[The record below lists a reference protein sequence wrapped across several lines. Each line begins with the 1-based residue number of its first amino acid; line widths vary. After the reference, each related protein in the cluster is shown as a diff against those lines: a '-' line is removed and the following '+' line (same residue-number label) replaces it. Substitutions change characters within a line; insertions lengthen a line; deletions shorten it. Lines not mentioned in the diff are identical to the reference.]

1 MSYPFSYLICQL
13 RREYTSALQTRLD
26 AFGLTVGLF
35 PYLIY
40 LEHAG
45 TCTPSAMARELHQD
59 NGHITRCLDK
69 LEKLGCLIRTRSAQD
84 GRAFTVSLTE
94 KGKQICREITIANRQ
109 WEQRTLSCLSPD
121 QAKQLTA
128 LLSQVVL
135 SLRSEK

>member
-1 MSYPFSYLICQL
+1 
-13 RREYTSALQTRLD
+13 
-26 AFGLTVGLF
+26 
-35 PYLIY
+35 
-40 LEHAG
+40 
-45 TCTPSAMARELHQD
+45 MARKLRQD

-94 KGKQICREITIANRQ
+94 KGEQICQEITVANQQ
-109 WEQRTLSCLSPD
+109 WEQGALACLSPD

>member
-69 LEKLGCLIRTRSAQD
+69 LEKLGCLIRT
-84 GRAFTVSLTE
+84 
-94 KGKQICREITIANRQ
+94 
-109 WEQRTLSCLSPD
+109 QRTGRPG
-121 QAKQLTA
+121 
-128 LLSQVVL
+128 VHRFVN
-135 SLRSEK
+135 

>member
-40 LEHAG
+40 LEHIGA
-45 TCTPSAMARELHQD
+45 CTPSAMA
-59 NGHITRCLDK
+59 RCLDK

-94 KGKQICREITIANRQ
+94 KGEQICREITIANRQ
-109 WEQRTLSCLSPD
+109 WEQRTLACLSPD
-121 QAKQLTA
+121 QTKQVTA
-128 LLSQVVL
+128 LLSQVVQG
-135 SLRSEK
+135 LRSEK